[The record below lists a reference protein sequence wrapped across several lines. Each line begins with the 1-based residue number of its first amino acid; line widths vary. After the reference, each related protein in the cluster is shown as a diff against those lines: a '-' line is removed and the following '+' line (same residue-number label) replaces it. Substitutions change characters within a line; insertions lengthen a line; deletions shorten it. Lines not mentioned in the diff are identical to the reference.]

1 MNKEPVD
8 EFDDKVIEEENNL
21 EIVKESD
28 LDSLE
33 TTDDVKES
41 DLDSIEAINEVEE
54 DSSTE
59 ESDLGLHDRLARKMN
74 LKLAGKARGRKTAKD
89 VFDKDKVLE
98 AVFDKSTVMT
108 LSRMIN
114 NHIISYV
121 NGTVGAGKESQLYW
135 AVDPFGNDLAVKI
148 YLVTTSNFKKRYPYL
163 IGDPRF
169 NRIKSGTRSLVE
181 LWARKEFRN
190 LSKAFNCEIPCP
202 EPITAVKNILV
213 MKFVGTGGVPS
224 PTLVESEVDYADYEK
239 TITIISD
246 LYKKAELVHADL
258 SEYNIFKTKKGPV
271 VFDFGSAVDIR
282 HPKTKQ
288 FLERDISNITKFF
301 VKRGLTV
308 DNPIDVFKRV
318 TR

>member
-1 MNKEPVD
+1 MNKESID
-8 EFDDKVIEEENNL
+8 EFDDEEIEQENNF
-21 EIVKESD
+21 EITDPND
-28 LDSLE
+28 LDTIS
-33 TTDDVKES
+33 
-41 DLDSIEAINEVEE
+41 EADE
-54 DSSTE
+54 DSTTE
-59 ESDLGLHDRLARKMN
+59 EYDLGLQDKLARKMN
-74 LKLAGKARGRKTAKD
+74 LKLAGIARGRKTEKD
-89 VFDKDKVLE
+89 IFDKDKVLE

-108 LSRMIN
+108 LSRLIN
-114 NHIISYV
+114 NGIISYV
-121 NGTVGAGKESQLYW
+121 NGAVGAGKESQLYW
-135 AVDPFGNDLAVKI
+135 AVDLAGNDLAVKI

-169 NRIKSGTRSLVE
+169 ARIKSGTRSLVE

-202 EPITAVKNILV
+202 EPITVVKNILI

-224 PTLVESEVDYADYEK
+224 PTLVESEVDYADYKK

-246 LYKKAELVHADL
+246 LYQKAELVHADL
-258 SEYNIFKTKKGPV
+258 SEYNIFKTKEGPV

-282 HPKTKQ
+282 HPKTKE
-288 FLERDISNITKFF
+288 FLERDISNITRFF

-318 TR
+318 TNDL

>member
-1 MNKEPVD
+1 MNKGSMD
-8 EFDDKVIEEENNL
+8 ESDDEIIEEENNL
-21 EIVKESD
+21 GITEESD

-33 TTDDVKES
+33 TMSDVEK
-41 DLDSIEAINEVEE
+41 DST
-54 DSSTE
+54 TE
-59 ESDLGLHDRLARKMN
+59 ESDLGLQDKLARKMN
-74 LKLAGKARGRKTAKD
+74 LKLAGKERGRKTEKD
-89 VFDKDKVLE
+89 IFDKDKVLE

-108 LSRMIN
+108 LSRLIN
-114 NHIISYV
+114 NGIISYV
-121 NGTVGAGKESQLYW
+121 NGAVGAGKESQLYW

-169 NRIKSGTRSLVE
+169 TRIKSGTRSLVE

-190 LSKAFNCEIPCP
+190 LSKSFNCEIPCP
-202 EPITAVKNILV
+202 EPITVVKNILV
-213 MKFVGTGGVPS
+213 MKFVGTNGVPS

-258 SEYNIFKTKKGPV
+258 SEYNIFNTKEGPV
-271 VFDFGSAVDIR
+271 VFDFGSAIDIR
-282 HPKTKQ
+282 HPKTKE

-318 TR
+318 TK

>member
-1 MNKEPVD
+1 MGEEHIEKLPD
-8 EFDDKVIEEENNL
+8 EVIEEENVLNSSETPSENEDSTNEIEDSTHEESNL
-21 EIVKESD
+21 ELQDK
-28 LDSLE
+28 
-33 TTDDVKES
+33 
-41 DLDSIEAINEVEE
+41 
-54 DSSTE
+54 
-59 ESDLGLHDRLARKMN
+59 LARKMDHI
-74 LKLAGKARGRKTAKD
+74 LAGKERGKRTAKD
-89 VFDKDKVLE
+89 IFDKDKVLE
-98 AVFDKSTVMT
+98 AVFDKSTVMI
-108 LSRMIN
+108 LSRLIN
-114 NHIISYV
+114 NGIISYV
-121 NGTVGAGKESQLYW
+121 NGAVGAGKESQLYW
-135 AVDPFGNDLAVKI
+135 AVDPSGNDLAVKI

-169 NRIKSGTRSLVE
+169 TRIKKGTRSLVE
-181 LWARKEFRN
+181 LWAKKEFRN
-190 LSKAFNCEIPCP
+190 LSKSFNSGIPCP
-202 EPITAVKNILV
+202 EPITVVKNILI

-246 LYKKAELVHADL
+246 LYQKAELVHADL
-258 SEYNIFKTKKGPV
+258 SEYNIFKTEEGPV

-282 HPKTKQ
+282 HPKTKE